1 MNGDGPIPQ
10 VVTAEALHEQGLLAA
25 REGRIEDAAR
35 LMERSIEAWPAKP
48 YFFRNL
54 CEIYRLLGRHDEAL
68 TAGLKAA
75 SGDPN
80 DALAHSNL
88 SVLRYERLEPT
99 EAIASAERAI
109 ALAPELPGGHFG
121 LAEASLLV
129 GDLARGWREYE
140 WRWRLAGVPPLT
152 PGLDLP
158 TWDGALLVNGRLLL
172 VADQGFG
179 DGLQFAR
186 FIPWARERCGDLV
199 IAASREMQPLLA
211 QVAPGVKLF
220 DAWAEASGCVAVC
233 PLSSLPGLAGVRLD
247 TIPAP
252 VPYLRPDPTRSVAWR
267 ARLDELVAP
276 GWPRVGLVWAGRPTH
291 RNDRNRSVALEA
303 LGAITGLDGVT
314 LVSLQKG
321 PAVAQVG
328 GYFGRAPL
336 INLGPE
342 LADFED
348 TLAVIDSL
356 DLVLTVDTAVG
367 HLAGAAGK
375 PVWVM
380 LPYAPD
386 WRWLMERT
394 DSPWYPTM
402 RLFRPSGPRD
412 WKGVT
417 AAVAAAM
424 RETFNLDQSPSRDRK
439 ESFVG
444 GWAELGAK

>member
-1 MNGDGPIPQ
+1 MSGDASAIEAPSG
-10 VVTAEALHEQGLLAA
+10 EALHEQGMAAA
-25 REGRIEDAAR
+25 REGRIGDAAR
-35 LMERSIEAWPAKP
+35 LMERSVEAGSPPA

-68 TAGLKAA
+68 AAGLKAVA
-75 SGDPN
+75 GDPT

-88 SVLRYERLEPT
+88 SVLRYERLEPA
-99 EAIASAERAI
+99 EAIVSAERAI
-109 ALAPELPGGHFG
+109 ALAPELPGAHFG

-129 GDLARGWREYE
+129 GDLARGWQEYE

-158 TWDGALLVNGRLLL
+158 TWDGARLSEGRLLL

-179 DGLQFAR
+179 DGVQFAR

-211 QVAPGVKLF
+211 QIAPGVKLF

-233 PLSSLPGLAGVRLD
+233 PLSTLPRLAGVRLD

-252 VPYLRPDPTRSVAWR
+252 VPYLRADPARAAAWR
-267 ARLDELVAP
+267 SRLDELVAP
-276 GWPRVGLVWAGRPTH
+276 GSRRVGLVWAGRPTH
-291 RNDRNRSVALEA
+291 RNDRNRSVALTG

-314 LVSLQKG
+314 FVSLQKG
-321 PAVAQVG
+321 PAVTQVG

-336 INLGPE
+336 VNLGPE

-348 TLAVIDSL
+348 TLAVIDGL

-375 PVWVM
+375 AVWVM
-380 LPYAPD
+380 LPHAPD
-386 WRWLMERT
+386 WRWLMARADT
-394 DSPWYPTM
+394 PWYPTM
-402 RLFRPSGPRD
+402 RLFRAPAPRD
-412 WKGVT
+412 WGAVT
-417 AAVAAAM
+417 AEVAAAL
-424 RETFNLDQSPSRDRK
+424 RDTFQQ
-439 ESFVG
+439 G
-444 GWAELGAK
+444 